1 MPGSREVGRTTS
13 ILTASDVARLVV
25 AGHRRTHDW
34 KGRASGSPFRHSGG
48 LDSGLMADK
57 TAGLMA
63 SPLIA
68 TKLHVP
74 SMRPRIVERPRLRDL
89 LDRGAGARLTL
100 ISAPAGFGKTTLL
113 AEWLAQASQGGPV
126 VAWLSLDEADND
138 PALFWSHVVAA
149 FRAAFA
155 RTGETFPDLSGAT
168 TPDDAFIAILLN
180 ELTELQRPAVLVLDD
195 LHIVEHADIQA
206 KLAVLVDYLP
216 SNVRLVISTRAD
228 PALPLARLR
237 ARGDLVEVRADDLRM
252 TPDETAAYLNDLME
266 LSLSPTDMATL
277 GQKTEG
283 WIAALQLAVIS
294 LRGRS
299 DASAFIEGF
308 AGSGRYVVD
317 YLVEEV
323 LQRLPDDI
331 RRFLLRTSLLRRL
344 SAPLCDAVLEAPGT
358 ARAMLDRLERQNLF
372 LVPLDEQRQWYRYH
386 HLFADVLNSH
396 LSIEQQGER
405 PAIHRR
411 ASEWLERNGERF
423 EAIHH
428 ALAAEDYE
436 WAAELLERFVPDMRR
451 NRQEGLFRAW
461 MKPIPE
467 EIIRARPR
475 LGLGYVGVLVSLGAF
490 EGIED
495 RLRDVEEQLREHDP
509 SGSLRAG
516 TELYRSALA
525 QVGGDLGA
533 AAEHA
538 RSVLQLAKSD
548 DHLVRAGAAGFLGI
562 VAWSKGDLDGA
573 VEYWTQCREGLRSAG
588 HVADVL
594 GATIALADILS
605 AQGRLTE
612 AMRICQD
619 AIDLATTGGRATVR
633 GVADVHASLGLLHLE
648 RGDLDPAQ
656 ENLTKSLELGD
667 LLGLPQHP
675 YRSRVVQAHVDI
687 VRRNLQDALAELR
700 EADRRYVSDFFP
712 NIRPIPAIIARVQ
725 IRLGQ
730 LDDAERWAVGAG
742 VAVDDAP
749 SYARE
754 YERITLARLL
764 LARGDTK
771 RVLPFIERLG
781 QSAEAGGRWASVIEI
796 GILEA
801 LAHKQADQPTQAL
814 DALCRALELGA
825 GEGHARPFLD
835 DAGLLAGLLKVAAKR
850 EIAPAFVRRLLAEE
864 EQVPRPA
871 PIDHPDLIEALSD
884 RETDVLRLLRSD
896 LSGPEIARELVVS
909 LNTMRTHTRNIFDKL
924 GVNSRRA
931 AVRRAEEMQLFGR
944 PGSR

>member
-34 KGRASGSPFRHSGG
+34 KGRAGGSPFRHSGG
-48 LDSGLMADK
+48 LDSGVMADK

-74 SMRPRIVERPRLRDL
+74 NLRPRLVGRPRLRNL
-89 LDRGAGARLTL
+89 LDRGLDARLTL

-113 AEWLAQASQGGPV
+113 AEWLAQASQDDLA
-126 VAWLSLDEADND
+126 VAWLSLDEVDDD
-138 PALFWSHVVAA
+138 PALFWSHVVAT

-168 TPDDAFIAILLN
+168 TPDDAFIALLLN
-180 ELTELQRPAVLVLDD
+180 ELTELQRPVVLVLDD
-195 LHIVEHADIQA
+195 LHVVQHVDIHA

-228 PALPLARLR
+228 PTLPLARLR
-237 ARGDLVEVRADDLRM
+237 ARGDLVEVRANDLRM
-252 TPDETAAYLNDLME
+252 TPDETTAYLNGLME
-266 LSLSPTDMATL
+266 LSLSPADLATL
-277 GQKTEG
+277 GHKTEG
-283 WIAALQLAVIS
+283 WVAALQLAVIS

-299 DASAFIEGF
+299 DASTFIEGF

-331 RRFLLRTSLLRRL
+331 RGFLLRTSLLRRL

-358 ARAMLDRLERQNLF
+358 TRTMLDRLERQNLF
-372 LVPLDEQRQWYRYH
+372 LVPLDEQRQWFRYH

-405 PAIHRR
+405 PAIHQR
-411 ASEWLERNGERF
+411 ASEWFESHGERA

-436 WAAELLERFVPDMRR
+436 WAAELLERLVPDMRR
-451 NRQEGLFRAW
+451 NRQEGAFRAW

-475 LGLGYVGVLVSLGAF
+475 LGLGYVGVLASLGDF

-495 RLRDVEEQLREHDP
+495 RLRDVEEQLGEHDP

-516 TELYRSALA
+516 TELYRSALS
-525 QVGGDLGA
+525 QVQGDLGA
-533 AAEHA
+533 AVEHA
-538 RSVLQLAKSD
+538 GRVLQLAPPD

-594 GATIALADILS
+594 GATIALADILTT
-605 AQGRLTE
+605 QGRLTE

-619 AIDLATTGGRATVR
+619 AIDLATIGGRATVR

-656 ENLTKSLELGD
+656 ENLAKGLELGD

-675 YRSRVVQAHVDI
+675 YRSRVVQAHVDM
-687 VRRNLQDALAELR
+687 VRGNLQDALAELH

-712 NIRPIPAIIARVQ
+712 NIRPISAIIARVQ

-742 VAVDDAP
+742 VTADDSP
-749 SYARE
+749 GYARE
-754 YERITLARLL
+754 YEHITLARLL
-764 LARGDTK
+764 LARGDAK
-771 RVLPFIERLG
+771 RVLPFIERLR
-781 QSAEAGGRWASVIEI
+781 QSAETAGRRTSIIEI
-796 GILEA
+796 GVVEA
-801 LAHKQADQPTQAL
+801 LAHRQAEQPTQTL
-814 DALCRALELGA
+814 DALGRALELA
-825 GEGHARPFLD
+825 APEGHARPFLD
-835 DAGLLAGLLKVAAKR
+835 ELEALAGLLKVAAKR
-850 EIAPAFVRRLLAEE
+850 GVAPTLVRRLIAEE
-864 EQVPRPA
+864 DAAQRQA
-871 PIDHPDLIEALSD
+871 RTRHPDLIEALSD

-896 LSGPEIARELVVS
+896 LSGPEIARELAVS
-909 LNTMRTHTRNIFDKL
+909 LNTVRTHTRNIFDKL

-931 AVRRAEEMQLFGR
+931 AVRRAEEMQLFDRSGGR
-944 PGSR
+944 